1 MRRER
6 LYLEDIIDSIEKIQS
21 FTAEMDFNS
30 FIRDDKTKSAVIR
43 EFEIIG
49 EAAKNISLEIKQ
61 QHIEIPWSDMAKMRD
76 KLIHWYFGI
85 NYQIIWKTVQER
97 LPVIKTDIRKI
108 LLEIKDD

>member
-61 QHIEIPWSDMAKMRD
+61 QYKKFHGATWQK
-76 KLIHWYFGI
+76 
-85 NYQIIWKTVQER
+85 
-97 LPVIKTDIRKI
+97 
-108 LLEIKDD
+108 

>member
-61 QHIEIPWSDMAKMRD
+61 PHIEIPWSDMAKMRD

-85 NYQIIWKTVQER
+85 NYPIIWKTIQER

-108 LLEIKDD
+108 LIEIKDD

>member
-21 FTAEMDFNS
+21 FTAEMDINS

-49 EAAKNISLEIKQ
+49 EAAKKISLEIKQ

-85 NYQIIWKTVQER
+85 NYQIIWKTIQER